1 MPKTF
6 YQITKN
12 KRIKKE
18 INRRNKKSEM
28 RNEKWK
34 HKNKKLKKIIIF
46 KKLIM

>member
-12 KRIKKE
+12 KRIRKKLIE
-18 INRRNKKSEM
+18 KINIKN
-28 RNEKWK
+28 
-34 HKNKKLKKIIIF
+34 KNKKF